1 MTGILELDAFL
12 FGIISAVA
20 LPLGAVLS
28 FLWTPKPKVAASM
41 MAIGAGALLAALTID
56 LVAVSV
62 EKGHFYPL
70 AAGMIIGGIFFVM
83 LNSIVNSK
91 GGFLRKSAT
100 TITHIMGRQN
110 KRQKILF
117 QQLSKVKFFHNL
129 SPSQAQIII
138 PYLHRYNYRQGK
150 LMVHDGDPGDL
161 FFIIEDGEAIVMDDI
176 NNTVINILKP
186 NDTYGIIEMMTGITH
201 NYTVVVKN
209 DMHVWVINKESLD
222 RVISLNPALAKEIKD
237 LVTEKIHLL
246 EMTSEIPESVSQQW
260 YNEALNHFE
269 VRKSGVTQ
277 SDVNEELKE
286 HGNPSMAIWLGIM
299 LDGIPESIVIGSSL
313 LLHPTMSLSL
323 LAGLFLSNFPEA
335 LSSSVGM
342 KKQKMPNMKIF
353 IMWTSIMLVTGI
365 GAFFGNVFFE
375 NVSPSV
381 FALVDGMAAG
391 AMLTMIAETMLPE
404 AFHIGGS
411 VTGLSALAGFLITL
425 LFKMI
430 GGA

>member
-1 MTGILELDAFL
+1 MTGIIELDAFL

-20 LPLGAVLS
+20 LPLGAVLA
-28 FLWTPKPKVAASM
+28 FKWTPKPKVAASM

-70 AAGMIIGGIFFVM
+70 AVGMISGGIFFVI
-83 LNSIVNSK
+83 LNSVVNSK
-91 GGFLRKSAT
+91 GGFLRKTAT
-100 TITHIMGRQN
+100 TLTHIVGRQN
-110 KRQKILF
+110 KRQKMLF

-129 SPSQAQIII
+129 SPAQAQILI
-138 PYLHRYNYRQGK
+138 PYLHRYHYRQGK
-150 LMVHDGDPGDL
+150 LMVHEGDPGDL
-161 FFIIEDGEAIVMDDI
+161 FFIIEEGEAIVMDDQ
-176 NNTVINILKP
+176 NNSVINILKP
-186 NDTYGIIEMMTGITH
+186 NDTYGIIELMTGITH

-209 DMHVWVINKESLD
+209 DMHVWIINKESLD
-222 RVISLNPALAKEIKD
+222 RVISLNPNLAKEIKD
-237 LVTEKIHLL
+237 LITEKIHLL
-246 EMTSEIPESVSQQW
+246 ELTTEIPENLSQQW

-269 VRKSGVTQ
+269 IKKASVTQ
-277 SDVNEELKE
+277 SDVNEELQE

-342 KKQKMPNMKIF
+342 KKQKMSNMKIF

-375 NVSPSV
+375 NVSPGA

-425 LFKMI
+425 LFKVI